1 MQMIE
6 PRFQAGIRRL
16 PPELV
21 IPSSAPEK
29 EQKMKGRTPTYNMS
43 FQQIQDIK
51 SQAVREATGAAWV
64 LMLGLPVMVL
74 GDKHGFTTEA
84 IDAFIDGVLDLYDSY
99 DKGYLTLSDIRQT
112 LKDEYGLSISEER
125 KRRRRR

>member
-6 PRFQAGIRRL
+6 PHFQAGIRRL

-21 IPSSAPEK
+21 APTPAPERT
-29 EQKMKGRTPTYNMS
+29 QKKDRTPTYNMS

-51 SQAVREATGAAWV
+51 AQAVREATGAAWV

-84 IDAFIDGVLDLYDSY
+84 IDAFIDGVRDLYDSY